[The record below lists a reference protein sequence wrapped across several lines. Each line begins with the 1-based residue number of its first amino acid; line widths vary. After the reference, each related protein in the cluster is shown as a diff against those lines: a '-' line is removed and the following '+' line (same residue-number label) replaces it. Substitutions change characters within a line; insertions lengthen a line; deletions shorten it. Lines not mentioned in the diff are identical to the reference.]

1 MPVSLPFAKN
11 GQKSIGRC
19 KSMEKVINSYE
30 SLYIVNATLS
40 DEDIKAAVE
49 KFTTLI
55 ADNGEVVEVN
65 EWGKRKLA
73 YPIND
78 MPEGYYVLVNFKSAA
93 DFPSELERRFG
104 IDDAII
110 RYMVTRLEE
119 KKAEA

>member
-1 MPVSLPFAKN
+1 
-11 GQKSIGRC
+11 
-19 KSMEKVINSYE
+19 MEKVINSYE
-30 SLYIVNATLS
+30 SLFIVNATLS

-49 KFTTLI
+49 KFTALI

-93 DFPSELERRFG
+93 NFPSELERRFG